1 MVVYFQDLNIK
12 HLQGLPVDLADLSLA
27 ASTMTRLASRIGL
40 ERVARDVTFDQL
52 LDRRKALADQDI
64 IDRLD
69 DLHGK

>member
-1 MVVYFQDLNIK
+1 MVVCFQDLNIK
-12 HLQGLPVDLADLSLA
+12 NLQGLPVDLADLSLA
-27 ASTMTRLASRIGL
+27 ASTMTRLASRIGI

-52 LDRRKALADQDI
+52 LDERKALADQDL

>member
-27 ASTMTRLASRIGL
+27 ASTMTRIASRIGV

-52 LDRRKALADQDI
+52 FDRA
-64 IDRLD
+64 
-69 DLHGK
+69 